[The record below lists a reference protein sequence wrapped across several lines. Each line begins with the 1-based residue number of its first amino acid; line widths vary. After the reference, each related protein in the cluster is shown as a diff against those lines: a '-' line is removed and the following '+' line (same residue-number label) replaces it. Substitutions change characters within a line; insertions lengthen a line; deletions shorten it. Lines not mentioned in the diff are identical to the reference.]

1 MDDHKG
7 SDFNPNHFT
16 PSQNRNWSPL
26 LVQLR
31 LFEATVCE
39 TVRKL
44 IEKVEAIEKGN
55 GKDGNGIVLE
65 GKLELFGDMMKQMDK
80 GISEQLVG
88 IETDLNLAQSKLT
101 DLELT
106 VDRISR
112 KLDKGDE
119 PQSGT
124 GRPNVTEIKVAA
136 MKSKVV
142 EIDGIV
148 KENRERIIFLEQ
160 KVLDENDDYFWNGH
174 DNVDGENN
182 FSLNQNE
189 EEEQNQGLMGEC
201 EVMISDPFLLS
212 GSHLSQYD
220 GNPSISFSRWAQ
232 KFKDLLSLYTAQLTE
247 EQKISRLRFCLA
259 GPARAELDSMDLPP
273 VTLDGALGHLQ
284 SRFENENTKSIA
296 RQNLAICRQYPGEKV
311 FDFATRLSEAVRTAL
326 AGESESNIRKRLL
339 EEFLDRLI
347 PELQYEVKS
356 ERPTDYSRAYELA
369 QHYELLQ
376 ASRKS
381 TSNVAMNEL
390 IEKGEAQAM
399 GVLSSEGAGDT
410 AVGQLLGLLPMRA
423 IISTCAKDIE
433 RTTSITTTVILPPAR
448 QDIAV
453 AMIVS
458 RQTTTL
464 DAVSVRTLRVEKKP
478 QISKRGKDWTV
489 PQSTIF
495 DQFAV
500 PFDDHSR
507 LLTQQICYVI
517 FPLLMC
523 AFALSL

>member
-16 PSQNRNWSPL
+16 PSQNQNWSPL

-160 KVLDENDDYFWNGH
+160 KVLDGNDDYFWNGH

-182 FSLNQNE
+182 FSLNQND

-232 KFKDLLSLYTAQLTE
+232 KFKDLLSLYTTQLTE
-247 EQKISRLRFCLA
+247 EQKISRL
-259 GPARAELDSMDLPP
+259 
-273 VTLDGALGHLQ
+273 
-284 SRFENENTKSIA
+284 
-296 RQNLAICRQYPGEKV
+296 QYPGEKV

-381 TSNVAMNEL
+381 TLNVAMNEL
-390 IEKGEAQAM
+390 IK
-399 GVLSSEGAGDT
+399 
-410 AVGQLLGLLPMRA
+410 
-423 IISTCAKDIE
+423 K
-433 RTTSITTTVILPPAR
+433 
-448 QDIAV
+448 
-453 AMIVS
+453 S
-458 RQTTTL
+458 R
-464 DAVSVRTLRVEKKP
+464 RWPCK
-478 QISKRGKDWTV
+478 
-489 PQSTIF
+489 
-495 DQFAV
+495 
-500 PFDDHSR
+500 
-507 LLTQQICYVI
+507 
-517 FPLLMC
+517 M
-523 AFALSL
+523 

>member
-160 KVLDENDDYFWNGH
+160 KVLDGNDDYFWNGH

-182 FSLNQNE
+182 FSLNQND

-232 KFKDLLSLYTAQLTE
+232 KFKDLLSLYTTQLTE
-247 EQKISRLRFCLA
+247 EQKISRLRFCLS

-273 VTLDGALGHLQ
+273 VTLDV
-284 SRFENENTKSIA
+284 T
-296 RQNLAICRQYPGEKV
+296 
-311 FDFATRLSEAVRTAL
+311 TAL

-356 ERPTDYSRAYELA
+356 ERPTDYSRAYELS

-390 IEKGEAQAM
+390 IKKVEALAM
-399 GVLSSEGAGDT
+399 QNVRHAPNFSDQRDHRVCFYCKKAGHVIRNCAARKREANNGPNWRRDENSRRTERNGNYSRPFGQGYERNRETWETEIANKIVGQIRTTGGTKTQVGRKNSGCPSGKSLLFGNNRYFGIVLSDLNPCKFSKAAADDLFAGRSVEFMEIARGAN
-410 AVGQLLGLLPMRA
+410 LPH
-423 IISTCAKDIE
+423 
-433 RTTSITTTVILPPAR
+433 
-448 QDIAV
+448 V
-453 AMIVS
+453 A
-458 RQTTTL
+458 T
-464 DAVSVRTLRVEKKP
+464 D
-478 QISKRGKDWTV
+478 
-489 PQSTIF
+489 
-495 DQFAV
+495 
-500 PFDDHSR
+500 
-507 LLTQQICYVI
+507 
-517 FPLLMC
+517 
-523 AFALSL
+523 